1 MQTLRK
7 FIVAYRNSACQDLSP
22 KTAIWENA
30 RKRRKKKRLP
40 ENGNRT
46 GQPNK
51 LVGFYFVYFA
61 SMVETHMV
69 ISSRTSKSARTVSS
83 DVKTV
88 TLFSTAQRRIMLPSE
103 FMSALP

>member
-1 MQTLRK
+1 MQ
-7 FIVAYRNSACQDLSP
+7 FHYSIPEFGLSRP
-22 KTAIWENA
+22 AAKDGNLGKCAKTAQ
-30 RKRRKKKRLP
+30 KKRLP